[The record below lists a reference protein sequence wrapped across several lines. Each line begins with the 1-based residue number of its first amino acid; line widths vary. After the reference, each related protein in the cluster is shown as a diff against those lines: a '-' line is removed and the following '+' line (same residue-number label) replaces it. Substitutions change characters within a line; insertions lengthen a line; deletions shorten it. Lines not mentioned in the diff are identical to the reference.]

1 MKQIVG
7 TITERV
13 ISLLELD
20 VPVDTPVFLGDS
32 NIKHMQSKHPR
43 DYEKYGADITDIL
56 KCPDYVGKNPKDDSI
71 EYVKEYQVD
80 GEFVKVAVRISLGG
94 TYFARS
100 LYILNEGRTQRFI
113 DRGKLLPYD

>member
-71 EYVKEYQVD
+71 EYVKEFLTN
-80 GEFVKVAVRISLGG
+80 GEYVKVAVRVSAGNRF
-94 TYFARS
+94 YARS
-100 LYILNEGRTQRFI
+100 MYVLNKNRTVNFI
-113 DRGKLLPYD
+113 KKGTLKKY